1 MFCVATFYR
10 NNHFVW
16 SPCRI
21 FCLKFAVISF
31 VLRTQNN
38 LLRQKTKLCY
48 SLSSAYY
55 SFGHDG
61 TTVLEQEEYTGL
73 TTGLAEFILSQAPYA
88 INMGKVQYDIYYK
101 PPWAT
106 STQLEE
112 RHKQVYT
119 EIGTSLKG
127 RYYTTYIHTYIYFWY
142 FVRNWSPHL
151 HNHVWTVVLLCV

>member
-1 MFCVATFYR
+1 MLWVAIL
-10 NNHFVW
+10 FVW
-16 SPCRI
+16 NLLY
-21 FCLKFAVISF
+21 LKFVI
-31 VLRTQNN
+31 RTQNN
-38 LLRQKTKLCY
+38 LLRQKSKLCY

-127 RYYTTYIHTYIYFWY
+127 RYYIIYVFITYD
-142 FVRNWSPHL
+142 
-151 HNHVWTVVLLCV
+151 